1 MKVTAST
8 ILGMRL
14 TPSMLATLMEHVHGP
29 RKTKASLREMRTLQA
44 LRDRGLIFFN
54 RLTRPTRTTATGR
67 GREVIAAICAMP
79 L

>member
-8 ILGMRL
+8 LLGVRL
-14 TPSMLATLMEHVHGP
+14 TPSMLATLMEHVDGP
-29 RKTKASLREMRTLQA
+29 RKTSLSETRTLQA
-44 LRDRGLIFFN
+44 LRGRGLIFFN